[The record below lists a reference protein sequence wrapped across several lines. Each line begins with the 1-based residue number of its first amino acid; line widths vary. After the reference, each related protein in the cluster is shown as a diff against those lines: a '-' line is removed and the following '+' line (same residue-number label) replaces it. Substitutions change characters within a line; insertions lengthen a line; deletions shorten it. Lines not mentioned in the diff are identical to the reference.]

1 MSNQQLYY
9 EINDDGTG
17 FAFIGG
23 EPEYFRSLSEL
34 HQMGIEFFP
43 SGYEL
48 HQVTSDN
55 WQSLFD
61 SGVFDNGNC
70 NY

>member
-1 MSNQQLYY
+1 MPEQLYY

-34 HQMGIEFFP
+34 HQIGAEFFS
-43 SGYEL
+43 SGYKL
-48 HQVTSDN
+48 HQVTPDN
-55 WQSLFD
+55 WQSLYD
-61 SGVFDNGNC
+61 EGAFDNENID
-70 NY
+70 

>member
-1 MSNQQLYY
+1 MSEQLYY

-17 FAFIGG
+17 FAFISG
-23 EPEYFRSLSEL
+23 EPEYFRSLAEL
-34 HQMGIEFFP
+34 HQIGAEFYP

-55 WQSLFD
+55 WQLLYD
-61 SGVFDNGNC
+61 EGVFDNEIIN
-70 NY
+70 